1 MAKLSIT
8 SIQGK
13 KAVKCRLS
21 HEESINGRELDF
33 LAACPT
39 QCFMRPVMKNDKSLI
54 FVGADGIPA
63 AAALKSKLNKN
74 KYFLIVA
81 QLIEMLRS
89 AQQYG
94 FDLNNLVLDPKIM
107 LINPKNSQIFMP
119 YIPITDCETP
129 NGGMI
134 RCLREIS
141 TLAEFASEY
150 DFSFAD
156 AFMCH
161 VMSMGRFSADDAD
174 DYIREIS
181 PNTNKEL
188 AMLPNVQTLRSILHN
203 LEQSGISLT
212 EKQSLFQIIFGSAAI
227 FGKPAPENIQPE
239 NNDAEHEDDDFLPHD
254 LLDGVSESDNDDD
267 DIFQS
272 EQNFETHLYEEPAAE
287 RTSFERPKTETP
299 AEPTAAAKTLK
310 PVAPVKP
317 VVPQMTKYPEI
328 TRRST
333 GQRFRIDKPVYK
345 IGKENA
351 RVDLYVSNNP
361 TVSRVHVHIV
371 TRNGHFY
378 IIDQNSTNRTFV
390 NGIHVPPQVEYKLR
404 DGDEIKLSN
413 EFFDFRVEL

>member
-8 SIQGK
+8 TIHGK

-21 HEESINGRELDF
+21 HDETINGRELDF

-39 QCFMRPVMKNDKSLI
+39 QCFMRPVMKGDKSMI

-63 AAALKSKLNKN
+63 ATALKAKLTKN
-74 KYFLIVA
+74 KYFLIIA

-107 LINPKNSQIFMP
+107 LLNPKNSQIFMP
-119 YIPITDCETP
+119 YIPITDCTTP

-134 RCLREIS
+134 RCLREVS

-174 DYIREIS
+174 DYIREVS

-212 EKQSLFQIIFGSAAI
+212 EKPTFFQLVFGSAAI
-227 FGKPAPENIQPE
+227 FGKNMPEKIEPEND
-239 NNDAEHEDDDFLPHD
+239 DAVNGNDDFKPHD
-254 LLDGVSESDNDDD
+254 FFEDESESDIDDD

-272 EQNFETHLYEEPAAE
+272 EPEFETHLYEAPSAE
-287 RTSFERPKTETP
+287 RSTFERPKTEKP
-299 AEPTAAAKTLK
+299 ASA
-310 PVAPVKP
+310 
-317 VVPQMTKYPEI
+317 VPQMTRCPEI

-333 GQRFRIDKPVYK
+333 GQKFRIDKPIFR

-351 RVDLYVSNNP
+351 RVDFYVSNNP
-361 TVSRVHVHIV
+361 TVSRVHVHII
-371 TRNGHFY
+371 TRNGHYY

-413 EFFDFRVEL
+413 ELFDFRVEL

>member
-1 MAKLSIT
+1 MAKFTIT

-13 KAVKCRLS
+13 KALKCRLS
-21 HEESINGRELDF
+21 HNESINGRELDF
-33 LAACPT
+33 LASCPT

-63 AAALKSKLNKN
+63 ATALKSKLTKN

-94 FDLNNLVLDPKIM
+94 FNLDNLVLDPKIM
-107 LINPKNSQIFMP
+107 LLNQNSCQIFIP
-119 YIPITDCETP
+119 YIPVIECETK

-134 RCLREIS
+134 RCLREVS

-150 DFSFAD
+150 DFSYAD

-174 DYIREIS
+174 DYIREVS

-188 AMLPNVQTLRSILHN
+188 AMLPNIQTLSSILHN
-203 LEQSGISLT
+203 FEQSGISLT
-212 EKQSLFQIIFGSAAI
+212 EKQSFFQLVFGSAAF
-227 FGKPAPENIQPE
+227 FGKPAPEQSEPE
-239 NNDAEHEDDDFLPHD
+239 IDEPQSEDEPVLHDFLED
-254 LLDGVSESDNDDD
+254 ESESDSYDD

-272 EQNFETHLYEEPAAE
+272 QQKFETHLYEAPSA
-287 RTSFERPKTETP
+287 RNTFERPKAENPEETKIS
-299 AEPTAAAKTLK
+299 ET
-310 PVAPVKP
+310 VKP
-317 VVPQMTKYPEI
+317 DIPQNVHYPKI

-333 GQRFRIDKPVYK
+333 GQTFSINKPVFK
-345 IGKENA
+345 VGKENA
-351 RVDLYVSNNP
+351 KVDLYVNNNP
-361 TVSRVHVHIV
+361 TVSRIHVHII
-371 TRNGHFY
+371 TKNGHYY

-413 EFFDFRVEL
+413 EFFDFKV